1 MQRRYNTYSVAVA
14 QNAAR
19 KMNDKKFQRRLEG
32 LIEDR
37 HSGASELA
45 RLGLEVAAQ
54 CAQSAGAK
62 KTIELRHYLAEC
74 AKALAAARPSM
85 SILKNLMEEW
95 KESLEVLPD
104 DVEEARVK
112 AAETALNLAE
122 QSTRASFEAAA
133 LTSALVGNNKTIITH
148 SFSSTV
154 LEVFHLLKN
163 RGVQAIVPESRPLCE
178 GADLAERLSQWDIP
192 ATYITDAQ
200 VGLFAAHAD
209 IAIVGADTLLADG
222 SAINKAGTLL
232 LAMAA
237 HAEEVPFYVCCESF
251 KLWPQKEPPALEEMS
266 PAELG
271 TSPWPGVSVSNIYF
285 DVTPAHL
292 ITGWCTERGAP
303 DPEIGDRE

>member
-1 MQRRYNTYSVAVA
+1 
-14 QNAAR
+14 
-19 KMNDKKFQRRLEG
+19 MNDEEFQRRLEE

-45 RLGLEVAAQ
+45 RLGLEMAAQ
-54 CAQSAGAK
+54 CAQSAEVK
-62 KTIELRHYLAEC
+62 KTIELRHYLAER
-74 AKALAAARPSM
+74 AEALGAARPSM
-85 SILKNLMEEW
+85 SPLKNLMENW

-104 DVEEARVK
+104 EVEEARAK
-112 AAETALNLAE
+112 AAEIALNLAE
-122 QSTRASFEAAA
+122 QSTKASFEAAA
-133 LTSALVGNNKTIITH
+133 LTSALVGDNKTIITH

-178 GADLAERLSQWDIP
+178 GGELAERLGQWDIP
-192 ATYITDAQ
+192 TTYITDAQ
-200 VGLFAAHAD
+200 VGLFAGRAD
-209 IAIVGADTLLADG
+209 MAIVGADTLLADG
-222 SAINKAGTLL
+222 SAINKAGTFL

-237 HAEEVPFYVCCESF
+237 HDQDVPFYVCCESF
-251 KLWPQKEPPALEEMS
+251 KLCPQEEPPELEEMS

-271 TSPWPGVSVSNIYF
+271 APPWPGVTVSNIYF

-303 DPEIGDRE
+303 DPGIGGK